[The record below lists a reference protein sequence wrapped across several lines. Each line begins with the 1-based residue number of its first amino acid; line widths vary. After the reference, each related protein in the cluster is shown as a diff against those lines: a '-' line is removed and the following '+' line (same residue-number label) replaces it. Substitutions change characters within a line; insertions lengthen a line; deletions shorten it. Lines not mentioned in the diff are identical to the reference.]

1 MADIKQIK
9 VGSTTYNIEPY
20 TSYLKLDGS
29 NTMTGKLQL
38 KASGANEG
46 NIGSNGIR
54 WNSDSL
60 PEDTAPQY
68 ICTIDAFASGGRQKW
83 TSMANL
89 KTALAVPV
97 LTLSGTTLTI
107 S

>member
-1 MADIKQIK
+1 MADIKQINLDGT
-9 VGSTTYNIEPY
+9 VYNIEPY

-54 WNSDSL
+54 
-60 PEDTAPQY
+60 
-68 ICTIDAFASGGRQKW
+68 
-83 TSMANL
+83 
-89 KTALAVPV
+89 
-97 LTLSGTTLTI
+97 
-107 S
+107 